1 MGPYKQ
7 KENTLTIVMISGK
20 SFADICTWIYDSRYR
35 ERPFLHWVSRQG
47 DWIFINGDHLDQ
59 FLSIRL
65 PTPKRFNIIIHN
77 SDKPLDAD
85 RFLRTLPRALH
96 IYAINTT
103 IRHPQLTTIPLG
115 FPDRDLDIL
124 PMIRPSSERNI
135 EIYSNFSRHTNPQA
149 RYKCLNAFEGD
160 PRVVRK
166 EPSGR
171 TQDEYYDDLCHS
183 KFVLCPEGK
192 GIDTHRIYEALI
204 CGATPVVLQSTLNHL
219 YEKLPICILNSW
231 TDPFYVPDKQ
241 PILNVKQWL

>member
-1 MGPYKQ
+1 
-7 KENTLTIVMISGK
+7 MISGK
-20 SFADICTWIYDSRYR
+20 SFADRCTWIYDPRYK
-35 ERPFLHWVSRQG
+35 ERPFMSLISRQG
-47 DWIFINGDHLDQ
+47 DWVFINGDYLDQ

-65 PTPKRFNIIIHN
+65 PSSKRFNIVIHN
-77 SDKPLDAD
+77 SDKPFNED
-85 RFLRTLPRALH
+85 RLQRTLPRGLH

-103 IRHPQLTTIPLG
+103 VRHPQLTTIPLG
-115 FPDRDLDIL
+115 FLDKDLEIL

-149 RYKCLNAFEGD
+149 RMTCLVAFEGD

-166 EPSGR
+166 EPGGR

-204 CGATPVVLQSTLNHL
+204 CGATPVVLHSTLDHL

-231 TDPFYVPDKQ
+231 TDPMYVPEGTAS
-241 PILNVKQWL
+241 LNVQSFLR

>member
-1 MGPYKQ
+1 
-7 KENTLTIVMISGK
+7 MISGK
-20 SFADICTWIYDSRYR
+20 SFADRCTWIYDSRYR
-35 ERPFLHWVSRQG
+35 ERPFLHWGSRQG

-65 PTPKRFNIIIHN
+65 ATPKRFNIIIHN

-103 IRHPQLTTIPLG
+103 IRHSQLTTIPLG
-115 FPDRDLDIL
+115 FLDRDLEIL
-124 PMIRPSSERNI
+124 PMIRPSSERHI
-135 EIYSNFSRHTNPQA
+135 EIYSNFSRHTNAKA
-149 RYKCLNAFEGD
+149 RAECLNAFEGD

-171 TQDEYYDDLCHS
+171 TQEEYYDDLCHS

-204 CGATPVVLQSTLNHL
+204 SGATPVVLNSTLNHL

-241 PILNVKQWL
+241 PILDVKEWL